1 MRHRRTNEIQTPP
14 TSDNSFSILLEPH
27 SQRNESHSRS
37 TFSYFSLPLALLLSL
52 ATLSF
57 LQFGDFDYTLLFGAG
72 NIVGRNT
79 DKNIVGKKKIK
90 NKNGKRKNRI
100 EVKASDESKLNNLSA
115 EVQGGIGEAK
125 VENVTQEGSEGNDDI
140 HIVFSTDCSAFQHWQ
155 SYLLFYSAYRIKQPG
170 KITRIASGCSD
181 DGKKIEESWHNE
193 HIKKMSKDYNI
204 HFTPHFSTVKD
215 EAGNAKGDYK
225 FFNKPMGLLHWLEHG
240 EGMGVDV
247 NTGKMK
253 NENTVVALLDP
264 DMILLKHI
272 TRDFSNEKMVIRPSH
287 DPERFRV
294 EHGVVSRRW
303 QLKKV
308 SFEVSET
315 IIIFTLSLAICPN
328 VRTRSSM
335 ATV

>member
-14 TSDNSFSILLEPH
+14 TSDSSILLEPH

-79 DKNIVGKKKIK
+79 DKNIVGKKIK